1 MHLLERYIVS
11 SYMGYRA
18 RRPGTSLAARAETH
32 VCLIQGVL
40 VMASSI
46 PYGPRSTANQ
56 VLAGVD
62 LTRKWILVTGCN
74 EEIGLETMN
83 ALAANGAH
91 VLGLADSLSGA
102 KSACEQVGPRATPV
116 ACDLADLDSVAAA
129 AEMIRG
135 LNVSLDAI
143 VANAEV
149 TSPSTLRTRYGVELQ
164 FLGNHIGHF
173 ALVNQLLD
181 LVRNGTGRVVI
192 VSSSA
197 SIIQAPAE
205 GIMFDN
211 LDGRRFYDAMTFYG
225 QSKFAVALYAKELS
239 RRLRRRAIAVNSLHP
254 GASKVTGVLQDLLL
268 PLRVVRSTVQLFM
281 KSRGQRAATGALLA
295 ASPCVTGITGEYWS
309 DCQVAEGNP
318 LLNDSDLAKR
328 LWQVSMQIVERITSA
343 TRTDAGGWLVRREA
357 IEP

>member
-1 MHLLERYIVS
+1 
-11 SYMGYRA
+11 
-18 RRPGTSLAARAETH
+18 
-32 VCLIQGVL
+32 
-40 VMASSI
+40 MASSI
-46 PYGPRSTANQ
+46 PHGARSTANQ

-62 LTRKWILVTGCN
+62 LTRRWILVTGCD
-74 EEIGLETMN
+74 EEIGFETMN

-91 VLGLADSLSGA
+91 VLGLASSLASA
-102 KSACEQVGPRATPV
+102 KNACDRIGPRATPV

-129 AEMIRG
+129 AELVRG
-135 LNVSLDAI
+135 LQVSLDAI
-143 VANAEV
+143 ITNAEV
-149 TSPSTLRTRYGVELQ
+149 PVPSTLRTRHGVELQ

-181 LVRNGTGRVVI
+181 LVRNGTGRIVI
-192 VSSSA
+192 VSSAA
-197 SIIQAPAE
+197 SVIQAPRD

-211 LDGRRFYDAMTFYG
+211 LDGRRFYDPMTFYG

-254 GASKVTGVLQDLLL
+254 GASKLTSARQDFFL

-281 KSRGQRAATGALLA
+281 KSTGQRAATGALLA

-318 LLNDSDLAKR
+318 LLNDTELAKR
-328 LWQVSMQIVERITSA
+328 LWQVSLQIVERITNA
-343 TRTDAGGWLVRREA
+343 TRTNTAGWLVRREA